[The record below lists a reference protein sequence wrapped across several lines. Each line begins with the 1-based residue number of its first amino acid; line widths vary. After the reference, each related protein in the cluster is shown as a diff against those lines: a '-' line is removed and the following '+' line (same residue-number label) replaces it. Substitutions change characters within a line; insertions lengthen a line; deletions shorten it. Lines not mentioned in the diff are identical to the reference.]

1 MKPNPKN
8 YEGYVDPAGGEW
20 IKIKNGMYKGCIW
33 RPADMKLVN
42 DKTGEVTYRI
52 ELLGGDMKTWNTR
65 AKKVFFK
72 MADSIISDILGKGV
86 VRERQD
92 SDSDSSET

>member
-8 YEGYVDPAGGEW
+8 YEGYVDPEGGEW
-20 IKIKNGMYKGCIW
+20 IKIKTGMYKGAIW
-33 RPADMKLVN
+33 RPAEMKLVN
-42 DKTGEVTYRI
+42 EQTGEVSYQV

-65 AKKVFFK
+65 AKKVFLK